1 MGLAHIKT
9 DSFLANSA
17 LFQCAILAYNTLR
30 WMAKMSSNTAL
41 RSWEVQTIRAFLI
54 RVAGKLLVGGDQL
67 KLKTPPDHL
76 SATQWAA
83 WSALAI

>member
-1 MGLAHIKT
+1 HIKT

-17 LFQCAILAYNTLR
+17 LFQCAIFAYNTLR
-30 WMAKMSSNTAL
+30 WMAMISGDTTL

-76 SATQWAA
+76 YAKQWNV
-83 WSALAI
+83 WTALAI